1 MLKEEVPKDEKQDD
15 LDELTYIISHD
26 LQEPLRMITSYVQ
39 LLKKRYSDK
48 LDDNAKEYIKYTV
61 DGSNRLKQMMDD
73 LLTYS
78 RIGRP
83 EIKREELDLEE
94 IIEKVKKLLVSKYP
108 SAANIIEFAAD
119 KRIRINADR
128 YLFIKLIYNLVDNSM
143 KFNHN
148 INPKIKINL
157 SEDKDNWNVSI
168 KDNGM
173 GIDKEYHGKIFGIF
187 QKLHN
192 HEEYSGSGIGLA
204 MCEKIVSKH
213 NGQIWL
219 DSELEKGSTFHVSI
233 KKGNKHNLI
242 KILLIE
248 DSPGDARL
256 IKEYLSDLKNIE
268 YTLQIADRLEKGIDI
283 LENEFIDVILLDL
296 NLPDSKGLTGVEK
309 IFNVAP
315 NIPIIILTGLND
327 ETTAIN
333 AVKMGAQD
341 YLVKDKVESEL
352 LLRSI
357 RYAIERK
364 RAEEDHQKLL
374 EQRIRALSIIEAQ
387 ENERRRISRE
397 LHDGLGQLL
406 SAAKLNFGMI
416 DFVNCDSK
424 ENNTDIVKQVDSIIS
439 KAIVEARRIAHDLRP
454 TTLDDFGLIPA
465 LRILCQEF
473 SKITGVKVKFQV
485 SPTLERIDPKVEIAI
500 YRIIQES
507 FNNISKYAESTEVS
521 LDLYR
526 CDTQVF
532 VRVKD
537 NGKGFDADN
546 IIISK
551 KAGGGFGLLNMKER
565 AELIGGKVE
574 IVSSP
579 GQGTELMLEINL
591 DFFSNNNHH

>member
-1 MLKEEVPKDEKQDD
+1 
-15 LDELTYIISHD
+15 
-26 LQEPLRMITSYVQ
+26 
-39 LLKKRYSDK
+39 
-48 LDDNAKEYIKYTV
+48 
-61 DGSNRLKQMMDD
+61 
-73 LLTYS
+73 
-78 RIGRP
+78 
-83 EIKREELDLEE
+83 
-94 IIEKVKKLLVSKYP
+94 
-108 SAANIIEFAAD
+108 
-119 KRIRINADR
+119 
-128 YLFIKLIYNLVDNSM
+128 M
-143 KFNHN
+143 K
-148 INPKIKINL
+148 
-157 SEDKDNWNVSI
+157 
-168 KDNGM
+168 
-173 GIDKEYHGKIFGIF
+173 
-187 QKLHN
+187 
-192 HEEYSGSGIGLA
+192 
-204 MCEKIVSKH
+204 
-213 NGQIWL
+213 GQH
-219 DSELEKGSTFHVSI
+219 STFQLI
-233 KKGNKHNLI
+233 RELNRKKHNLI

-248 DSPGDARL
+248 DNPGDARL
-256 IKEYLSDLKNIE
+256 IKEYLSDLKNIDH
-268 YTLQIADRLEKGIDI
+268 TLQIADRLQKGIEI
-283 LENEFIDVILLDL
+283 LENEFIDVVLLDL
-296 NLPDSKGLTGVEK
+296 KLPDSEGLTGVES

-315 NIPIIILTGLND
+315 NIPVIVLTGLND

-364 RAEEDHQKLL
+364 RAEEDQQKLL

-406 SAAKLNFGMI
+406 SAAKLNIGMI
-416 DFVNCDSK
+416 DFM
-424 ENNTDIVKQVDSIIS
+424 NTANRDRMTEILKQVDSIIS

-485 SPTLERIDPKVEIAI
+485 SPTLERIDPKIEIAI

-507 FNNISKYAESTEVS
+507 FNNISKYAEATDVS

-526 CDTQVF
+526 SDLQVF

-537 NGKGFDADN
+537 NGKGFDTEN
-546 IIISK
+546 ITKTK

-579 GQGTELMLEINL
+579 GHGTELLLEINL